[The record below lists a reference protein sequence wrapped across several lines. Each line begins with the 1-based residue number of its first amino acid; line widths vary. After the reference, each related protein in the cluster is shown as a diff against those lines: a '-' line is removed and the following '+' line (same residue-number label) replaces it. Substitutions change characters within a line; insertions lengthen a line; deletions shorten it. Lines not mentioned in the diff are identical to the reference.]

1 MARLAV
7 APGVDVAGEGQ
18 DQGHGVFADGVAVDA
33 AGGCET
39 DAPLPQRVEVEL
51 IDAGA
56 DRLDETQA
64 GGDVQEV
71 VLPES
76 GNQQHVRRG
85 QAGGQVLRCPGLEVL
100 DAPLLGRGAAA

>member
-7 APGVDVAGEGQ
+7 ASGVDVAGEGQ

-56 DRLDETQA
+56 DGLDETQA
-64 GGDVQEV
+64 GGDVQEF

-76 GNQQHVRRG
+76 GDQQHIRRG
-85 QAGGQVLRCPGLEVL
+85 QAGGQVRWRPRLEVL
-100 DAPLLGRGAAA
+100 NALLLGGCAAA